1 MLKLQNV
8 LKELEE
14 QGYDKRDFV
23 NLDEN
28 FDPKYVEEMFKEDF
42 PVSYAAI
49 QKLND
54 DRIFICRTDCEGA
67 DFAVGRYSTMK
78 GWCYQVLEWATM
90 DEYADTKDNDD
101 PLSIAV
107 FSLMNEFKPET
118 IIDLIQDV
126 WQIQI
131 EEVDPDPTMDAG
143 NLEELLKAVG
153 SKKPLNKNGK
163 ISEDGWDGYR
173 QLRKILKFLD
183 DQNII
188 EFNEDKLDDWID
200 DVNNSDI

>member
-1 MLKLQNV
+1 MLKLQDA

-14 QGYDKRDFV
+14 QGFDKRDFV

-28 FDPKYVEEMFKEDF
+28 FDPKYVEEMFKENF
-42 PVSYAAI
+42 PVSYEAI
-49 QKLND
+49 QRLD
-54 DRIFICRTDCEGA
+54 DNRVFICRTDYEGS
-67 DFAVGRYSTMK
+67 DFAVGRYGTMK

-90 DEYADTKDNDD
+90 DEYEDTKDDDD

-107 FSLMNEFKPET
+107 FSLMNRFKPET

-131 EEVDPDPTMDAG
+131 EEADTDPTMDVG

-163 ISEDGWDGYR
+163 ISEDGWNGYR

-183 DQNII
+183 NQNVI